1 MLICKNAIIVHSSK
15 FLKYIFKDIVNY
27 YINPH
32 VSMDVTGH
40 FPMSYRFQTY
50 IFENLMK
57 NQCVSLLCN
66 INALWSLWPQIG
78 FKARF
83 AS

>member
-1 MLICKNAIIVHSSK
+1 MHKK
-15 FLKYIFKDIVNY
+15 IFHDLRLTTNNCVSRI
-27 YINPH
+27 

-57 NQCVSLLCN
+57 NQCVSLLWA
-66 INALWSLWPQIG
+66 INALRPLWPQIG